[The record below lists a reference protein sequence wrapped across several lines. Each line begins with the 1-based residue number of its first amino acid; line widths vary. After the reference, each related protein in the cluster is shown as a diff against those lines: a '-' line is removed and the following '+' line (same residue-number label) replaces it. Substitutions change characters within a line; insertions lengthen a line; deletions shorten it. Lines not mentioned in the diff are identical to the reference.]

1 MDMEAKTIGHPLKQI
16 IHLSHSKTYQLSK
29 DKHQGSFN
37 YFSPTSVSWL
47 LMQVYCPKQSL
58 ASRILRVLWTYFK
71 YRPLTCTHT
80 KKSPLFSD
88 PRFFSLHRQGTF
100 SGLGTPG
107 LPSTAEH
114 KALSSCS
121 DKMQMEKERELVTR
135 VWVCFFSIS
144 YFTKLCNVLC
154 SLPRFTSQALS

>member
-88 PRFFSLHRQGTF
+88 PRSFSLSIGR
-100 SGLGTPG
+100 
-107 LPSTAEH
+107 
-114 KALSSCS
+114 ALSLDLAPLDFHLLQSIRHCP
-121 DKMQMEKERELVTR
+121 R
-135 VWVCFFSIS
+135 VQIKCKWKRS
-144 YFTKLCNVLC
+144 
-154 SLPRFTSQALS
+154 